1 MARALGHASFRGLR
15 SARAFEGRAAD
26 VGTENASGL
35 YLHWLTRWSSAAA
48 GLNPV
53 LPLALR
59 DLQLGPAAGGLGDA
73 SHPPAMPDAAGAQ
86 DGAPA
91 PAPAAK
97 PDWLRVKAPQRE
109 RIGAVADLLLDLK
122 LNTVCQEASCPNI
135 GECFAGG
142 TATFLIMGPGCTRA
156 CPYCD
161 IDFDK
166 SVRALDPSE
175 PERLGEAVARLGL
188 SHVVITSVN
197 RDDLADGGASQF
209 VACIEQVRRRSP
221 ATTIE
226 LLIPDFCGDREALAA
241 VMEAAPDVLNHNI
254 ETVPR
259 LYRKARPQGIYE
271 RSLTLL
277 EQVRL
282 NWPRSY
288 TKSGLMVGLGESDQE
303 VLEVLA
309 DLRRHQ
315 VDIVTIGQYL
325 SPGPKHLPVHRFVT
339 PEQFEHFRRHGEQ
352 ELGFLQVVSS
362 PLTRSSYHAG
372 EVQRLMAGYPR

>member
-1 MARALGHASFRGLR
+1 MTNPGTASNLQP
-15 SARAFEGRAAD
+15 SL
-26 VGTENASGL
+26 ASGE
-35 YLHWLTRWSSAAA
+35 S
-48 GLNPV
+48 P
-53 LPLALR
+53 
-59 DLQLGPAAGGLGDA
+59 GGLK
-73 SHPPAMPDAAGAQ
+73 PP
-86 DGAPA
+86 
-91 PAPAAK
+91 
-97 PDWLRVKAPQRE
+97 WLRVKAPQRQ
-109 RIGAVADLLLDLK
+109 RIGAVADLLVDLN

-166 SVRALDPSE
+166 SVRALDASE
-175 PERLGEAVARLGL
+175 PERLGEAVQRLAL

-209 VACIEQVRRRSP
+209 VACIEQVRQRSP
-221 ATTIE
+221 LTTIE
-226 LLIPDFCGDREALAA
+226 LLIPDLCGNWEALAA
-241 VMEAAPDVLNHNI
+241 VMTGAPDVLNHNI

-259 LYRKARPQGIYE
+259 LYKQARPQGIYN
-271 RSLTLL
+271 RSLELL
-277 EQVRL
+277 QRVRQG
-282 NWPRSY
+282 WPRTY
-288 TKSGLMVGLGESDQE
+288 TKSGLMTGLGETDAE
-303 VLEVLA
+303 VHAVMA

-325 SPGPKHLPVHRFVT
+325 SPGPRHLPVDRFVT
-339 PEQFEHFRRHGEQ
+339 PEQFEAFRRHGEM

-372 EVQRLMAGYPR
+372 EVQRLMNEHPR

>member
-1 MARALGHASFRGLR
+1 M
-15 SARAFEGRAAD
+15 
-26 VGTENASGL
+26 
-35 YLHWLTRWSSAAA
+35 
-48 GLNPV
+48 
-53 LPLALR
+53 
-59 DLQLGPAAGGLGDA
+59 Q
-73 SHPPAMPDAAGAQ
+73 
-86 DGAPA
+86 
-91 PAPAAK
+91 K

-109 RIGAVADLLLDLK
+109 RIGTVADLLLDLK

-175 PERLGEAVARLGL
+175 PQRLGEAVARLGL
-188 SHVVITSVN
+188 KHVVITSVN

-209 VACIEQVRRRSP
+209 VACIEQVRQRSP
-221 ATTIE
+221 QTTIE
-226 LLIPDFCGDREALAA
+226 LLIPDFCGNWQALAA
-241 VMEAAPDVLNHNI
+241 VMAAAPNVLNHNI

-259 LYRKARPQGIYE
+259 LYRLARPQGIYG
-271 RSLTLL
+271 RSLELL
-277 EQVRL
+277 QRVHDG
-282 NWPRSY
+282 WPRTY
-288 TKSGLMVGLGESDQE
+288 TKSGLMTGLGESDPE
-303 VLEVLA
+303 VLEVLG
-309 DLRRHQ
+309 DLRRHS

-325 SPGPKHLPVHRFVT
+325 SPGPKHLPVDRFVS
-339 PEQFEHFRRHGEQ
+339 PEQFESFRQHGET

-372 EVQRLMAGYPR
+372 EVQRLMQQHPR